1 MKSTTVF
8 FIDWSDMDKEGA
20 VCAEQML
27 YLQSLRSM
35 SEVTKLLYGNDR
47 GYADKAEQLK
57 EKIQKFY
64 WREEKGAYIDSYT
77 SGRENVTRHANIF
90 AVMFGIADAE
100 QTRAIV
106 SNVLLNDS
114 VTQITTPYF
123 KFFELDVLCS
133 LGYLETATQRMED
146 YWGGMLLLGA
156 TTVWEQYD
164 PAETGTEHYAMYGMK
179 YGRSLCHA
187 WGAGPVYLLGR
198 YYLGVDPV
206 TPGYK
211 TFEVAPR
218 LGGLKRISGAVPV
231 NNGTVRID
239 YDGTTIRVLSDKEG
253 GTLKIWG
260 SEYPIKKNEEL
271 VLTK

>member
-90 AVMFGIADAE
+90 AVMFGIADAA

-123 KFFELDVLCS
+123 KFFELDVLCG

-187 WGAGPVYLLGR
+187 WGAGPVFLLSCPKPDGR
-198 YYLGVDPV
+198 RSRVHIQDSGNCPFRRLRRTCSTEGVWSE
-206 TPGYK
+206 Y
-211 TFEVAPR
+211 AA
-218 LGGLKRISGAVPV
+218 RISSGALSMTKPYF
-231 NNGTVRID
+231 TVDSISRS
-239 YDGTTIRVLSDKEG
+239 L
-253 GTLKIWG
+253 
-260 SEYPIKKNEEL
+260 
-271 VLTK
+271 